1 MRLHCELRDQLP
13 YVRTLVRARLRLN
26 AELDVEIANE
36 RVLAAREAK
45 LKKAKLST
53 AEVTTKRN
61 VLVQKIAMLTGQLC
75 IQNKKWSASREKA
88 FSAVLEAR
96 TTVELH
102 STYEVARA
110 AFFRRRWERFRK
122 AILPLLAFQ
131 SAADTVLKFIKFI
144 TST

>member
-1 MRLHCELRDQLP
+1 MLRLHRELREQVP
-13 YVRTLVRARLRLN
+13 HVTKLVRSWTRLN
-26 AELDVEIANE
+26 AELDVEIAAE

-45 LKKAKLST
+45 LKKAKVSS
-53 AEVTTKRN
+53 AEVANKRT
-61 VLVQKIAMLTGQLC
+61 VLNHKIVKLTGQLC
-75 IQNKKWSASREKA
+75 VENKKWSALREKA

-131 SAADTVLKFIKFI
+131 SAADTVLKFIKF
-144 TST
+144 ST

>member
-1 MRLHCELRDQLP
+1 ME
-13 YVRTLVRARLRLN
+13 
-26 AELDVEIANE
+26 
-36 RVLAAREAK
+36 
-45 LKKAKLST
+45 
-53 AEVTTKRN
+53 
-61 VLVQKIAMLTGQLC
+61 
-75 IQNKKWSASREKA
+75 SREKA

-131 SAADTVLKFIKFI
+131 NAADTVLKFIKFI